1 MTLLKTAKQ
10 IELYWRYCVLT
21 ANRPCVWWIHWSTSV
36 LRENVSVSCFASAVS
51 GWYFG
56 MFTTVT
62 SCYFFM
68 NVLCMNTCSC
78 ASCIFCFGGGGIGIP
93 RSLEPNSPLSKL
105 LLVQLIWFKDLWLT
119 GSFLLLHAGR
129 HYSYLYVTLT
139 RVNFVFGVVAA

>member
-10 IELYWRYCVLT
+10 MELYWRYCVLT
-21 ANRPCVWWIHWSTSV
+21 ANKHGHGDIVCGEFIDQLLYWEKMSLVF
-36 LRENVSVSCFASAVS
+36 VSC
-51 GWYFG
+51 FG

-78 ASCIFCFGGGGIGIP
+78 ASCIYGVGGGWNTKITWAQF
-93 RSLEPNSPLSKL
+93 SPLKAFASP
-105 LLVQLIWFKDLWLT
+105 VYQLIWCKDLWLT
-119 GSFLLLHAGR
+119 GSSVLLHAGR